1 MLLRSTLTLALTATL
16 LATPARAEEDPN
28 SWSSMFADFF
38 MGPRTRENFHAA
50 YRVPAGK
57 TLEIKGVNGRIVAEP
72 ASGGETVV
80 DAVKSGR
87 RQKPSEVRIET
98 VEHAGGITVCA
109 VYPTPSGRSP
119 NECLPG
125 EKGRMST
132 RNNDVDVEF
141 RVKVPAG
148 VSFVARTVNGSV
160 EASGLTEAVAA
171 YTVNG
176 SVRVHTKGHAQA
188 ETVNGSITAGLGQAQ
203 WTGAPLR
210 FETVNGSITVN
221 LPATTSTS
229 IDAETVNGRIHS
241 DFALAQT
248 SKQSRTRLAG
258 VIGQGGRAL
267 ELETVN
273 GSINL
278 HRQ

>member
-1 MLLRSTLTLALTATL
+1 MLLRPALALSLTATL
-16 LATPARAEEDPN
+16 FAAPVRAEDPN

-38 MGPRTRENFHAA
+38 MGPRTRETFHTTA
-50 YRVPAGK
+50 RVPVGK
-57 TLEIKGVNGRIVAEP
+57 TLEIKGVNGRVVAEP
-72 ASGGETVV
+72 ASGGEVVV
-80 DAVKSGR
+80 DAIKSGR
-87 RQKPSEVRIET
+87 RQKPSAVRIET
-98 VEHAGGITVCA
+98 VDHEGGTTICA
-109 VYPTPSGRSP
+109 VYPTPSGHRP

-125 EKGRMST
+125 GKGYMAV

-160 EASGLTEAVAA
+160 EASGLTQAVAA

-176 SVRVHTKGHAQA
+176 SVRVDTKGHAQA
-188 ETVNGSITAGLGQAQ
+188 ETVNGSITAGLGQAR

-221 LPATTSTS
+221 LPASTSTT

-241 DFALAQT
+241 DFTLAQT

-273 GSINL
+273 GSITL

>member
-1 MLLRSTLTLALTATL
+1 MLLRPTLALLCATA
-16 LATPARAEEDPN
+16 LAAPAAQAEDS
-28 SWSSMFADFF
+28 SWSGIFADFF
-38 MGPRTRENFHAA
+38 MGPRTRETFQTRA
-50 YRVPAGK
+50 RVPAGK

-72 ASGGETVV
+72 ASGAEAVV
-80 DAVKSGR
+80 DVIKSGR
-87 RQKPSEVRIET
+87 RQKPSEVRIES

-125 EKGRMST
+125 EKGRMSV

-148 VSFVARTVNGSV
+148 VAFVARTVNGSV
-160 EASGLTEAVAA
+160 EASGLSEAVAA
-171 YTVNG
+171 HTVNG
-176 SVRVHTKGHAQA
+176 SVRVQTKGHAQA
-188 ETVNGSITAGLGQAQ
+188 ETVNGSITAGLGQAR
-203 WTGAPLR
+203 WSGAPLR

-221 LPATTSTS
+221 LPASLSTT
-229 IDAETVNGRIHS
+229 IDAETVNGRIQS
-241 DFALAQT
+241 DFTLAQT
-248 SKQSRTRLAG
+248 TKQSRNRLAG

-273 GSINL
+273 GSITL